1 MTKTLHTRTL
11 AGFLAAHLPM
21 AAHRAVA
28 PLRRLA
34 RRWRAR
40 REEARALA
48 QIELLDAMALRDL
61 GLTRSEAASVH
72 AEARCLVDPTRRRIA
87 CL

>member
-1 MTKTLHTRTL
+1 MTQPLHTRTL
-11 AGFLAAHLPM
+11 ASFLAARVPM
-21 AAHRAVA
+21 AAWRAAA
-28 PLRRLA
+28 PFRRLA

-48 QIELLDAMALRDL
+48 QIESLDALALRDL
-61 GLTRSEAASVH
+61 GLARSEAASVH
-72 AEARCLVDPTRRRIA
+72 AEARCEAVPTRRRIA

>member
-11 AGFLAAHLPM
+11 AGFIAAHLPL
-21 AAHRAVA
+21 AAHRAAA
-28 PLRRLA
+28 PLRRFA
-34 RRWRAR
+34 RHWRAR

-61 GLTRSEAASVH
+61 GLTRSEVASVY
-72 AEARCLVDPTRRRIA
+72 AEARCQADPTRRRIA